1 MFRKSRF
8 CFTAAML
15 LIFTAAAG
23 AQSIQ
28 SEQLER
34 NVIEDRLRQY
44 TGPNPARAVTMM
56 KLFAEAGCSGE
67 RLQEQPVDHA
77 DAPNVVCRLP
87 GNGNGVIIV
96 GAHFDYVPAGD
107 GVADNWSGSS
117 LLPSLYQSLSG
128 MPRRHTFIFIGF
140 TGEEKGFFGSR
151 SYVRHL
157 SEDEAARVKAMINLD
172 TLGLGPTEIW
182 ISDSD
187 PGLVEKLATVAYEL
201 KLPLRG
207 MNVDGIGDSDGR
219 PFKDRDIPVIT
230 LHSVTAESL
239 RILHTTEDNL
249 GAIKLEDY
257 YESYKLIAAYLA
269 ALDTALAR

>member
-1 MFRKSRF
+1 MFGKSRL
-8 CFTAAML
+8 CFTAAAL
-15 LIFTAAAG
+15 LVFAAAAN
-23 AQSIQ
+23 AQSNQ
-28 SEQLER
+28 HEQLER
-34 NVIEDRLRQY
+34 NLIEDRLRQY
-44 TGPNPARAVTMM
+44 AGPNPARGITMV

-77 DAPNVVCRLP
+77 DAPNVICRLP

-96 GAHFDYVPAGD
+96 GAHFDYVPAGE
-107 GVADNWSGSS
+107 GVVDNWSGSS

-140 TGEEKGFFGSR
+140 TGEETGFFGSR

-157 SEDEAARVKAMINLD
+157 SEDEAARIKAMINLD

-187 PGLVEKLATVAYEL
+187 PGLVEKLANVAYEL

-219 PFKDRDIPVIT
+219 PFKDRGIPVIT
-230 LHSVTAESL
+230 LHSVTADNL
-239 RILHTTEDNL
+239 KILHTNEDNF

-257 YESYKLIAAYLA
+257 YNSYKLIAAYLA